1 MAVLAA
7 NIDVSWVGNPNKL
20 TFAATA
26 ADTYYCGSLV
36 FIIKGTGKVQ
46 PLAAANYN
54 FAGICVEK
62 QTIAAAD
69 DPVEVFV
76 DGIFLLPI
84 GSAISAADEGDLLI
98 MDASGTL
105 SDNPADL
112 VSNLDATG
120 VATDVVVGRVLR
132 VPDAAHMWVQ
142 LDHRIC
148 VTNVGWV

>member
-7 NIDVSWVGNPNKL
+7 DINVNYRGNPTKFDFL
-20 TFAATA
+20 CTA
-26 ADTYYCGSLV
+26 ADIYYAGALV

-54 FAGICVEK
+54 FAGICCKQVTTTAAGQAVECF
-62 QTIAAAD
+62 I
-69 DPVEVFV
+69 
-76 DGIFLLPI
+76 DGIFEVPLGANI
-84 GSAISAADEGDLLI
+84 AAADEGDILL

-112 VSNLDATG
+112 VANLDVTG
-120 VATDVVVGRVLR
+120 VVTDVCVARLLQ
-132 VPDAAHMWVQ
+132 AKTATMWIQ
-142 LDHRIC
+142 LEHRIC